1 MIEIIEGFADCVV
14 AVRTHGHITGADYRD
29 CLIPLM
35 AAKAHHPK
43 LRCYCEIGD
52 DFAGVEPGA
61 MWEDLKLGVEY
72 FSRWERMAV
81 VSDLGWIRISMRL
94 FGPLIPG
101 EARVFHLAEASAAR
115 EWIADP

>member
-1 MIEIIEGFADCVV
+1 
-14 AVRTHGHITGADYRD
+14 
-29 CLIPLM
+29 
-35 AAKAHHPK
+35 
-43 LRCYCEIGD
+43 
-52 DFAGVEPGA
+52 
-61 MWEDLKLGVEY
+61 
-72 FSRWERMAV
+72 MAV